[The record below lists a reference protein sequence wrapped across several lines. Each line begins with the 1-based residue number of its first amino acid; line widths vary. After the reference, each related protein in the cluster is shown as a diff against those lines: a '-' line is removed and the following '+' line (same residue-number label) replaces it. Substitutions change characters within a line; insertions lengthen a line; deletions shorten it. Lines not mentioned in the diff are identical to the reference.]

1 MLDTRTELEKI
12 VREQLEL
19 TSGVSKNLEITDE
32 SRFME
37 DLGADS
43 LDCVEILMEIEES
56 FDLEL
61 TDEQAANTTTF
72 GQAVALVDAAKA
84 KKEKQ

>member
-1 MLDTRTELEKI
+1 LEKI

-43 LDCVEILMEIEES
+43 LDCVEILMEVEES
-56 FDLEL
+56 FDLAL
-61 TDEQAANTTTF
+61 TDEQVSNATTF
-72 GQAVALVDAAKA
+72 GQVVAIIDAAKA
-84 KKEKQ
+84 AKKEKKQ